1 MSGSSVEILGDSDSV
16 TVTGLANASQGATI
30 NGFAHL
36 STSANIQ
43 FEVQDDGD
51 GFASVPGV
59 IGRLTEA
66 SVVELTSNDGGL
78 VLNITSNFAEPSVT
92 QIAIDNFGQLTSEGR
107 SLVIENI
114 LNGASPEDLP
124 EYAEAM
130 LSMRSSPTQ

>member
-1 MSGSSVEILGDSDSV
+1 M
-16 TVTGLANASQGATI
+16 
-30 NGFAHL
+30 
-36 STSANIQ
+36 
-43 FEVQDDGD
+43 
-51 GFASVPGV
+51 
-59 IGRLTEA
+59 LTAA

-130 LSMRSSPTQ
+130 LSIEKLTNAVNNGSLDNGQDFVALVDLMGAAVGDVPGGIVYGAGGPGLIDWK